1 MNTFQKRKN
10 LMQTPKGGMVR
21 AITSLAAVGPGTFAT
36 VQKPFW
42 YDWPHIRP
50 CIPQPG
56 ESSKGTGNPQGIWL
70 WRSSELDYRTSTGL
84 GKTKTLGGHRQ
95 SLCTQD
101 PEERSSGPTRDWAD
115 LPVSV
120 WGSPAE
126 VWVHCGP
133 PRVWSTGNSS
143 PGRCSVLASVLLEE
157 VPISIAIE
165 PPGGQSTNGRSYQVG
180 EGQWQK

>member
-70 WRSSELDYRTSTGL
+70 WRSEGFDYRASTGL
-84 GKTKTLGGHRQ
+84 EETETLGGHKQNLVCPR
-95 SLCTQD
+95 TQGEGAVAP
-101 PEERSSGPTRDWAD
+101 PETEQTCLWVFGGLLR
-115 LPVSV
+115 
-120 WGSPAE
+120 E
-126 VWVHCGP
+126 VHCGP

>member
-36 VQKPFW
+36 AQKPFW

-120 WGSPAE
+120 WGSPAGGPLWPTSGLEHWQQQSWE
-126 VWVHCGP
+126 VQCVGI
-133 PRVWSTGNSS
+133 S
-143 PGRCSVLASVLLEE
+143 PL
-157 VPISIAIE
+157 
-165 PPGGQSTNGRSYQVG
+165 GGGAH
-180 EGQWQK
+180 